1 MIGGRARVGSWETAF
16 TSMLSSLNVRPPAV
30 RAGSNR
36 RQRLPDVSVLAIQS
50 TVGSKPI
57 NVTEPEP

>member
-1 MIGGRARVGSWETAF
+1 
-16 TSMLSSLNVRPPAV
+16 MLSSLNVRPPAV

-57 NVTEPEP
+57 SVTEPEP

>member
-1 MIGGRARVGSWETAF
+1 ML
-16 TSMLSSLNVRPPAV
+16 LSSVKVRPPFV
-30 RAGSNR
+30 RGGSNR

-57 NVTEPEP
+57 SATEPDP